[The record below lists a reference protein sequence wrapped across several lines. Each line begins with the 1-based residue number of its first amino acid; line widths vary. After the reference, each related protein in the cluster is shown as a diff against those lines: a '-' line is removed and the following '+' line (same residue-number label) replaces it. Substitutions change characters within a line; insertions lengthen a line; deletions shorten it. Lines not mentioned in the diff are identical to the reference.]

1 MSYLP
6 VLEVYRGGVVESMH
20 YGAFVIADGLGN
32 VVQSWGF
39 EQIVTFLRSSAKP
52 FQLIPLIEAGGVER
66 FGFDEEQL
74 ALMCASHS
82 GSDEHVV
89 VAESI
94 QELIGISENDLVCGA
109 QPPSDPEAR
118 NRLIREGLDPTPN
131 RNNCSGKHSGMLAL
145 SVVLGVPTQGY
156 SQPDHPVQK
165 RILKTMAEMLELD
178 TAEIAMGI
186 DGCSVPTFAVPL
198 KSAAVAFARFA
209 DPKLYSQ
216 ARQRACMTLWNAMT
230 GHPEM
235 VAGRGR
241 FDTQVMQLFDG
252 AVLSKGGAEGFQAM
266 AIAPGAIAPDSPGLG
281 IALKVA
287 DGDLGSR
294 ARGFLSLSILKQLG
308 LLEHPLPEGLEE
320 VGSPDVHNWR
330 NLSVGELK
338 PVYEWKVPA

>member
-6 VLEVYRGGVVESMH
+6 ILEVYRGGVVESMH
-20 YGAFVIADGLGN
+20 YGAFVVADGHGN
-32 VVQSWGF
+32 VVQSWGSD
-39 EQIVTFLRSSAKP
+39 QIVTFLRSSAKP

-66 FGFDEEQL
+66 FGFEEEQL

-82 GSDEHVV
+82 GSDRHVA
-89 VAESI
+89 VAASI

-145 SVVLGVPTQGY
+145 SILLEEPTQGY
-156 SQPDHPVQK
+156 SQPEHPVQK
-165 RILKTMAEMLELD
+165 LIFNTIAEMFELD
-178 TAEIAMGI
+178 PTEIAMGI

-198 KSAAVAFARFA
+198 KSAAIAFARFA

-216 ARQRACMTLWNAMT
+216 ARQRACLTLRNAMT
-230 GHPEM
+230 GHPLM

-252 AVLSKGGAEGFQAM
+252 AVLSKSGAEGFQAM
-266 AIAPGAIAPDSPGLG
+266 AIAPGAITPDSPSLG
-281 IALKVA
+281 IALKIA
-287 DGDLGSR
+287 DGDQGSR
-294 ARGFLSLSILKQLG
+294 ARAFLSLSILKQLG
-308 LLEHPLPEGLEE
+308 LLEYPLPEGVEE
-320 VGSPDVHNWR
+320 LGSSEVHNWR